1 MSLSDSQYFANAQAP
16 AALAASL
23 ILRDSTASYCLQHIS
38 KSAAHATD
46 FKTSASAI
54 IIPKSCFLQD
64 FKIRLSL
71 RSPQNNSNS
80 IKHFRRKAS
89 TFVSHIKNVSLY
101 LPKQPPIMPLLRY
114 LRHWIDLPTGF
125 IYRSSRQSCPY
136 FGICGIKLTCHRSSF
151 TEAADN
157 HALTSVFAA
166 LNWPA
171 DSIHLPK

>member
-23 ILRDSTASYCLQHIS
+23 NLRDPTASYWLQHIS
-38 KSAAHATD
+38 KSVAHATD

-114 LRHWIDLPTGF
+114 LQLEFALPAMF
-125 IYRSSRQSCPY
+125 IYRSRRQSCLY
-136 FGICGIKLTCHRSSF
+136 FGTSSIGLNAANLKN
-151 TEAADN
+151 TEVVAN
-157 HALTSVFAA
+157 HTPTSVLTAF
-166 LNWPA
+166 
-171 DSIHLPK
+171 I